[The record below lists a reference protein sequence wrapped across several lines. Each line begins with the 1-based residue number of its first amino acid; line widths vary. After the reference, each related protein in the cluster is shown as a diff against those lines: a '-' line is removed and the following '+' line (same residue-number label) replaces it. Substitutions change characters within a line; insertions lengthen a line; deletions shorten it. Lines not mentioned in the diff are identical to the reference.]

1 MTSNCGIVMMP
12 IKAYL
17 RIIRMNYTI
26 TLEENPQIADI
37 QTIRQHLVT
46 FNQIH
51 TGIDDYKPLVLTLR
65 LTPLALSF
73 AYRNL
78 QIMGGLVGETY
89 LGWGYIELL
98 WISEEI
104 CRLGYGSNLLK
115 QAEAEFEKRGC
126 LSIYLDTFSFQAL
139 PFYQK
144 HGYRIFG
151 ELENFSVGH
160 SRYFLTKLVA
170 EDYE

>member
-1 MTSNCGIVMMP
+1 MTSNYGIVMMP
-12 IKAYL
+12 SEAYL
-17 RIIRMNYTI
+17 RRIRMNYTI

-51 TGIDDYKPLVLTLR
+51 TGIDDYKPLVLILR
-65 LTPLALSF
+65 DN
-73 AYRNL
+73 NL
-78 QIMGGLVGETY
+78 QIMGGLVGEIY

-104 CRLGYGSNLLK
+104 RCLGYGSKLLK

-126 LSIYLDTFSFQAL
+126 RSIYLDTFSFQAL

-151 ELENFSVGH
+151 ELENFPVGH

-170 EDYE
+170 TN